1 MVWVDGFMQL
11 GVSDCLSSWY
21 SDHHARAIAPESCDT
36 PSFVEGNHYEGDNLC
51 VTRIELQAVE
61 KIYLRNP
68 EPSFCF
74 FIPEFGQFHGLVADR
89 SICMTPQRLAFV
101 MLPGESVKLVPSAEY
116 VRLLQVSIN
125 VDLLL
130 KEASLHGSP
139 FVSLMTLND
148 SIPGH
153 EQLILACAL
162 HLFKFSEAV
171 DISPER
177 VLQPLEA
184 SVISLL
190 AALLGSGSDVPQSV
204 DSDTT
209 SHASYVQMALNYM
222 EDNLSSE
229 ICLTDLCNVCCVSSR
244 TLQVAFRSVMNRTPL
259 QVLHEL
265 RLTQLRGLLLQG
277 MEVGRACESVG
288 LLHSGRIS
296 ANYKRMFGELPRHTR
311 SHRPKSV
318 ESLSPL

>member
-1 MVWVDGFMQL
+1 MRL

-21 SDHHARAIAPESCDT
+21 SDHHVRAIVPELCDT
-36 PSFVEGNHYEGDNLC
+36 PSFIEGNHYNGDNLC

-68 EPSFCF
+68 DSGFCF

-101 MLPGESVKLVPSAEY
+101 MLPGESVKLIPSAEY
-116 VRLLQVSIN
+116 VRLLQVSIS

-130 KEASLHGSP
+130 REASLHGSP
-139 FVSLMTLND
+139 FVSLMSLND
-148 SIPGH
+148 LIPGH

-162 HLFKFSEAV
+162 HLFKFSAAV

-190 AALLGSGSDVPQSV
+190 AALLGSGSDMAQSV
-204 DSDTT
+204 EADTT
-209 SHASYVQMALNYM
+209 SHASYVQMALNHM
-222 EDNLSSE
+222 EDNLASD
-229 ICLTDLCNVCCVSSR
+229 ICLSDLCDVCCVSSR
-244 TLQVAFRSVMNRTPL
+244 TLQVAFKSVMNRTPL
-259 QVLHEL
+259 QVLHEM

-277 MEVGRACESVG
+277 LEVGRACETVC

-311 SHRPKSV
+311 SHRPKPV
-318 ESLSPL
+318 ESMSSL

>member
-1 MVWVDGFMQL
+1 MDL

-21 SDHHARAIAPESCDT
+21 SGHHVRAIAPDYCET
-36 PSFVEGNHYEGDNLC
+36 PPFIEGNYYEGDNLC
-51 VTRIELQAVE
+51 ITRIELQAV
-61 KIYLRNP
+61 KNIYLRNP
-68 EPSFCF
+68 DTSFCF
-74 FIPEFGQFHGLVADR
+74 FIPEFGQFHGQVSDR

-116 VRLLQVSIN
+116 VRLLQVSLS
-125 VDLLL
+125 VELLL

-139 FVSLMTLND
+139 FVSLMSLND
-148 SIPGH
+148 LIPGH

-162 HLFKFSEAV
+162 HLFKFSSAV

-177 VLQPLEA
+177 VLKPLEA
-184 SVISLL
+184 SVVSLL
-190 AALLGSGSDVPQSV
+190 AALLSSSSEVLQSTE
-204 DSDTT
+204 SNAN
-209 SHASYVQMALNYM
+209 SHASYVQMALTYI

-229 ICLTDLCNVCCVSSR
+229 ICLSDLCKVCCVSSR
-244 TLQVAFRSVMNRTPL
+244 TLQVAFKTVMNRTPL

-265 RLTQLRGLLLQG
+265 RLTQLRSLLLQG
-277 MEVGRACESVG
+277 LEVGRACESVG

-311 SHRPKSV
+311 SLRPKAIESV
-318 ESLSPL
+318 GSL